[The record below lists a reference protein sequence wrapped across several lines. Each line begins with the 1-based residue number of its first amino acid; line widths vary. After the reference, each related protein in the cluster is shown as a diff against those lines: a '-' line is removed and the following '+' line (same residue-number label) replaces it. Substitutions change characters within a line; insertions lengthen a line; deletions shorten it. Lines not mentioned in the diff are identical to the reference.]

1 VYIIQIFQL
10 FNTTHIPGVFRF
22 VLFCGNRFLINVDLC
37 LQRYI
42 AVTKMNSHAMGD
54 RRLPLKPVVRTK
66 YAGDNLLK
74 DSLDQSDPEVW
85 KIIQAVCAVLI

>member
-1 VYIIQIFQL
+1 
-10 FNTTHIPGVFRF
+10 
-22 VLFCGNRFLINVDLC
+22 
-37 LQRYI
+37 
-42 AVTKMNSHAMGD
+42 MGD